1 MYFPYMILENQW
13 KINWHIGDKVI
24 WSKAGK
30 CIICTK
36 LLEADYKIATLKIL
50 KKEKDKFEDFSR

>member
-13 KINWHIGDKVI
+13 KINWHIGDKFT
-24 WSKAGK
+24 WLKAGK
-30 CIICTK
+30 CTCTK

-50 KKEKDKFEDFSR
+50 KKEKGKFEDFSR